1 MMIARGGRMTGS
13 RVGLAAAL
21 VTAALTLLSAQE
33 RAPHVVMISID
44 GLRPQLFAESGPL
57 KILTLR
63 RLMQEGAWARVTG
76 VLPTVTYPSH
86 TTLITGVLPA
96 VHGVFDNRIFD
107 PENLSNQAWFW
118 YSSAIKVPT
127 LPGAVRAR
135 GLSAASV
142 SWPAT
147 VGMALDYNVP
157 EILRSRHRENLDLM
171 AALSWPPRI
180 LESYGYSTGQPLA
193 WPTTDADRAGLAA
206 WMMRTF
212 QPNLLLLHIFDSDS
226 DAHTF
231 GPDSPE
237 ALAAIERADAE
248 VARVLDAV
256 SQAGLADRT
265 DVVIVSDHGF
275 LPVQKQL
282 QPNFVFKREGLL
294 TTNDRGQVTSWEASF
309 HSSGGSGFV
318 YLKRPDDRALVAR
331 VGGLLEQIAADPDN
345 GVEKIWSQAEL
356 RQAGAHPDASFG
368 LTMKPGFY
376 TGWAHDALLANTVS
390 KGGHGFDPARPEL
403 KASLIMA
410 GPDVPKA
417 GDLGLVP
424 MTRIAPTI
432 ARWFDVQLSPEADQP
447 LELAVPA
454 SAR

>member
-1 MMIARGGRMTGS
+1 MTGL
-13 RVGLAAAL
+13 RAGLAAAL
-21 VTAALTLLSAQE
+21 VAAALTLLTAQE
-33 RAPHVVMISID
+33 RTPHVVMISID
-44 GLRPQLFAESGPL
+44 GLQPRLLTESTPL
-57 KILTLR
+57 KLPTLR
-63 RLMQEGAWARVTG
+63 RLMEQGAWARVTG

-96 VHGVFDNRIFD
+96 VHGVVDNRIFD

-118 YSSAIKVPT
+118 YSSGIKVPT

-135 GLSAASV
+135 GLSTAGV
-142 SWPAT
+142 SWPVT
-147 VGMALDYNVP
+147 VGWALDYNVP

-171 AALSWPPRI
+171 AALSSPPRI
-180 LESYGYSTGQPLA
+180 LESYGFSTGKPLA
-193 WPTTDADRAGLAA
+193 WPPTDADRAGLAA

-212 QPNLLLLHIFDSDS
+212 HPNLLLLHIFDTDS

-231 GPDSPE
+231 GPDAPE
-237 ALAAIERADAE
+237 ALAAVERADLE

-256 SQAGLADRT
+256 NQAGLTDQT

-275 LPVQKQL
+275 LPVQRQL
-282 QPNFVFKREGLL
+282 QPNYVFKRAGLL
-294 TTNDRGQVTSWEASF
+294 TMNERGQVTEWEASF

-318 YLKRPDDRALVAR
+318 YLKRPDDRALVTR
-331 VGGLLEQIAADPDN
+331 VGGLLEQIAADPNN
-345 GVEKIWSQAEL
+345 GVEKVWSQSEL

-376 TGWAHDALLANTVS
+376 TGWAHDALLVNTTS
-390 KGGHGFDPARPEL
+390 KGGHGFDPARPEM
-403 KASLIMA
+403 KATLIMA

-424 MTRIAPTI
+424 MTRIAPTV
-432 ARWFDVQLSPEADQP
+432 AQWFDVQLSPQADRP

-454 SAR
+454 SGR